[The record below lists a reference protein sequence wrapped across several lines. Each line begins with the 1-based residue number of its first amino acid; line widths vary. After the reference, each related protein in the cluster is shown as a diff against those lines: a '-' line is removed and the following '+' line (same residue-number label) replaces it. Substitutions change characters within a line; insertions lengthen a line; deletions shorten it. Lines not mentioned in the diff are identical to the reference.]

1 MYTYGDL
8 TMSIFEGI
16 LYGLLQGIAEFLPIS
31 SSGHLALAQ
40 NLFGA
45 ADTEGTEYLA
55 FNVLLHF
62 ATLLAV
68 CTVYRKDVW
77 LVIKGFFSLLKK
89 IFKKQL
95 NLKRLDYGEKLFVML
110 VFATLPLVP
119 AILIKDWLEAVS
131 SASWAIGLL
140 LIINGAVLFVSD
152 KLASNKFTVAK
163 ANPVKAFYPGIA
175 QVFGLLPGISR
186 SGITITGSLLGGFNR
201 KDAVK
206 LSFLMSIPA
215 ILGAG
220 VLELP
225 DFFKDGIPAQS
236 ALPFIIGAVV
246 AAVSGFGA
254 IKLLQYVAKN
264 KGFSYFSLY
273 CIGAGIFAIIAD
285 VII

>member
-1 MYTYGDL
+1 
-8 TMSIFEGI
+8 MSIFEGI

-55 FNVLLHF
+55 FNVLLHL

-77 LVIKGFFSLLKK
+77 LVIKGFFSLMKK
-89 IFKKQL
+89 TFKKQL
-95 NLKRLDYGEKLFVML
+95 NLKRLEYGEKLFVML

-140 LIINGAVLFVSD
+140 LILNGAVLFVSD
-152 KLASNKFTVAK
+152 KLASNKFSLSK

-215 ILGAG
+215 ILGAS

-225 DFFKDGIPAQS
+225 DFFKDGIPAQN

-246 AAVSGFGA
+246 AAVSGLGA

-273 CIGAGIFAIIAD
+273 CIGMGIFAIIAD

>member
-1 MYTYGDL
+1 
-8 TMSIFEGI
+8 MSILEGI

-45 ADTEGTEYLA
+45 ADTEGNEYLA
-55 FNVLLHF
+55 FNVLLHL

-77 LVIKGFFSLLKK
+77 LVVKGFFSFVKK
-89 IFKKQL
+89 MFKRNL

-110 VFATLPLVP
+110 VFATLPLIP
-119 AILIKDWLEAVS
+119 AILVKDWLEAVS
-131 SASWAIGLL
+131 SVSWAIGSL
-140 LIINGAVLFVSD
+140 LIINGLVLFISD
-152 KLASNKFTVAK
+152 KLASNKFSLLK
-163 ANPVKAFYPGIA
+163 ANPVKAFYPGVA

-186 SGITITGSLLGGFNR
+186 SGITITGSLLGGFER

-215 ILGAG
+215 ILGASI
-220 VLELP
+220 LELP
-225 DFFKDGIPAQS
+225 DFFRDGIPAEN
-236 ALPFIIGAVV
+236 ALPFVIGAIV

-254 IKLLQYVAKN
+254 IKLLQYIAKN
-264 KGFSYFSLY
+264 KGFSCFSVY
-273 CIGAGIFAIIAD
+273 CIAAGLFAIIAD
-285 VII
+285 FII

>member
-1 MYTYGDL
+1 
-8 TMSIFEGI
+8 MSIFEGI

-45 ADTEGTEYLA
+45 ANTEGNEYLA
-55 FNVLLHF
+55 FNVLLHL
-62 ATLLAV
+62 ATLAAV

-77 LVIKGFFSLLKK
+77 LVIKGFFSLL
-89 IFKKQL
+89 FKLFKRKL
-95 NLKRLDYGEKLFVML
+95 NLKKLDYGEKLCVML
-110 VFATLPLVP
+110 VFATLPLIP

-131 SASWAIGLL
+131 SVSWAIGLL
-140 LIINGAVLFVSD
+140 LIINGLVLFISD
-152 KLASNKFTVAK
+152 KLASNKFSVAK
-163 ANPVKAFYPGIA
+163 ANPVKAFYPGVA

-186 SGITITGSLLGGFNR
+186 SGITITGSLLGEFNR

-215 ILGAG
+215 ILGAS

-225 DFFKDGIPAQS
+225 DFFKNGIPAEN

-246 AAVSGFGA
+246 AAVSGFAA
-254 IKLLQYVAKN
+254 IKLLQYIAKN
-264 KGFSYFSLY
+264 KGFAYFSFY
-273 CIGAGIFAIIAD
+273 CIAVGIIAIAAD
-285 VII
+285 III